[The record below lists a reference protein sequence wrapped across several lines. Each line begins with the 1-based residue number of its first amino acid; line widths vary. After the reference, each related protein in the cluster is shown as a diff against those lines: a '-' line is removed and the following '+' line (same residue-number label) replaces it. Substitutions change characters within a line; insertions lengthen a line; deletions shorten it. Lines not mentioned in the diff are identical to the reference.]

1 MNSHISQMVKL
12 KNLLLLLCDIHFPEN
27 KMVLYKPKLKG
38 PSVLV
43 AMASRRN
50 LVLTLLRESPS

>member
-1 MNSHISQMVKL
+1 MNSHISQVVKL

-50 LVLTLLRESPS
+50 LVLTLL